1 MKIIKLHIPDDKL
14 IKQALQNS
22 SKAEESLY
30 NRYAAKMLGVCRC
43 YIKDHHYAEDV
54 MIEGFTKAFA
64 SLERYRFEGSF
75 EGWLRRIMV
84 RGAIDFL
91 RSRREIYFTEVTEA
105 EQFEA
110 APAAPDLDTDLLQLM
125 VDALPA
131 GYRTVLVLF
140 AVEGYNHKEI
150 AEMLSI
156 TESTSK
162 SQLFKARKMLRE
174 QLEKTKS
181 RSYESR

>member
-43 YIKDHHYAEDV
+43 YIKDLHYAEDV

-64 SLERYRFEGSF
+64 NLHRYRFEGSF

-84 RGAIDFL
+84 RGAIDF
-91 RSRREIYFTEVTEA
+91 
-105 EQFEA
+105 
-110 APAAPDLDTDLLQLM
+110 
-125 VDALPA
+125 
-131 GYRTVLVLF
+131 
-140 AVEGYNHKEI
+140 
-150 AEMLSI
+150 
-156 TESTSK
+156 
-162 SQLFKARKMLRE
+162 
-174 QLEKTKS
+174 
-181 RSYESR
+181 